1 MHHAAL
7 DPYQLDLI
15 CNGADL
21 KIIKESN
28 LIAIQ
33 VILLDLFANLDSYSK
48 IMVECNNSSL
58 VKSSN
63 KSITYLLI
71 QLNLDIAT

>member
-15 CNGADL
+15 CNGTDL
-21 KIIKESN
+21 KIIKKSN

-33 VILLDLFANLDSYSK
+33 VILLDLFANLYIVCAPLSTAEKVIELTSK
-48 IMVECNNSSL
+48 
-58 VKSSN
+58 
-63 KSITYLLI
+63 
-71 QLNLDIAT
+71 

>member
-15 CNGADL
+15 CNGTDL
-21 KIIKESN
+21 KIIKKSN

-33 VILLDLFANLDSYSK
+33 VILLDLFANLDT
-48 IMVECNNSSL
+48 VC
-58 VKSSN
+58 
-63 KSITYLLI
+63 TPLL
-71 QLNLDIAT
+71 NDHV